1 MKPPIVLIGIGELGG
16 EFARGFLRCGYPV
29 YPITRQMAIPD
40 AARQIPTPELVLI
53 TVQESELDGILKD
66 LPESWRGRVGLVQN
80 ELLPRHW
87 RQHGIDNPTVA
98 VVWFEKK
105 PGIALTN
112 ILYTPVYGPHADL
125 LINALEAIDI
135 PTRLLKD
142 ESQLVYQLLRKS
154 LYIMTVNICGLSC
167 GGTVGELWA
176 RHRELVREVALEA
189 IGILEWLSGQE
200 LPAEKLI
207 AGMVEGIEDC
217 PDRNCLGRSARF
229 RLERA
234 LHYAKEAGLETPRLN
249 DIYRQVKQ
257 AKP

>member
-1 MKPPIVLIGIGELGG
+1 MKAPIVLIGIGELGG
-16 EFARGFLRCGYPV
+16 EFARGFLRCGHPV
-29 YPITRQMAIPD
+29 YPITRQMAIAD
-40 AARQIPTPELVLI
+40 VARHITSPGLVLI
-53 TVQESELDGILKD
+53 TVQESELDGILRY
-66 LPESWRGRVGLVQN
+66 LPESWRDKVGLVQN

-87 RQHGIDNPTVA
+87 QQHDIVNPTVA

-112 ILYTPVYGPHADL
+112 VLYTPVYGPRADWL
-125 LINALEAIDI
+125 MHALEAIDI
-135 PTRLLKD
+135 PSRLLKD
-142 ESQLVYQLLRKS
+142 EDQLLYQLLRKS

-167 GGTVGELWA
+167 GGSVAELWA
-176 RHRELVREVALEA
+176 QHRELVREVALEA
-189 IGILEWLSGQE
+189 IGILEWLSGQA

-207 AGMVEGIEDC
+207 AGMIEGIEDC

-234 LHYAKEAGLETPRLN
+234 LNYAKEAGLEAPRLN
-249 DIYRQVKQ
+249 DIYLQVKQ

>member
-40 AARQIPTPELVLI
+40 AAEQIPTPGLVLI
-53 TVQESELDGILKD
+53 TVQENELEAILKQ
-66 LPESWRGRVGLVQN
+66 LPESWRDRVGFVQN

-87 RQHGIDNPTVA
+87 QRHGIDNPTVA

-112 ILYTPVYGPHADL
+112 ILYTPVYGPRADVL
-125 LINALEAIDI
+125 MQALEAIDI

-142 ESQLVYQLLRKS
+142 EDELLYQLLRKS

-167 GGTVGELWA
+167 GGTVGKLWA

-189 IGILEWLSGQE
+189 ISILEWLSGRQ
-200 LPAEKLI
+200 LPVEKLI
-207 AGMVEGIEDC
+207 AGMIEGFEDC

-234 LHYAKEAGLETPRLN
+234 LHYAGEAGLETPRL
-249 DIYRQVKQ
+249 DGIYRQVKQ
-257 AKP
+257 TIP